1 MVVGFTKYLTED
13 VKLSLGTI
21 RLKNR
26 KIVWD
31 NVCKLAYDIFNRNLI
46 TFFVSVISVSF
57 DKLELIL
64 W

>member
-13 VKLSLGTI
+13 AKLSLGTI

-31 NVCKLAYDIFNRNLI
+31 NVCKLAYDILNRNLI
-46 TFFVSVISVSF
+46 SFFVSVISVSF
-57 DKLELIL
+57 AKLKLIL